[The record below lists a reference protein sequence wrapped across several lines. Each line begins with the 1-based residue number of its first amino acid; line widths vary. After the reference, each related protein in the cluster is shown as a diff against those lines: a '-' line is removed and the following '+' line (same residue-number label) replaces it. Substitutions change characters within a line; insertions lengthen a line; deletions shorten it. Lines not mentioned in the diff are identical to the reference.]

1 MERGSAFPLSVL
13 VVPVAGILVASA
25 LTLGAQPYLG
35 VTLHR
40 DVALRVEAGGPAA
53 RAGVRVGDR
62 LIAHAGD
69 PLDALVG
76 PKTGARIGR
85 PYAFQRE
92 RGGAFSTIVVTPEP
106 LPPLDRRMMAA
117 QLAVACGFMFLGG
130 WVWSERRDR
139 LTRPFVALT
148 YVFAVLLAPP
158 PVLPEP
164 WMVAHAI
171 AYALATLLLPAL
183 SIHVFALFP
192 EPPAAR
198 RPSVAVATAYGVAAM
213 LIFAT
218 LVTLVARSIAGDAAR
233 PLESLLEVVAS
244 LWFVAGLVAAIVL
257 FVRSYLAAGSLD
269 ARRRLRVALAGTVL
283 GLAPILVVIVLR
295 TLSPGTEVPGERA
308 AVLATLLVPAAF
320 AWAIAVHRILE
331 FRLALRALVM
341 TAVLVAAVA
350 LAGVTIHLTA
360 RAFGHPSD
368 ADPVGMALAI
378 LAAAAALAGPA
389 HPVGAT
395 IGRWLVPERG
405 AEGLEA
411 GLETWVR
418 ETGASSVLARA
429 CAAIA
434 GTYKLDG
441 CAAIE
446 RDGAAWA
453 RTIVTA
459 AGMKRVAPELAPAA
473 VASLGAHGLPIAIE
487 ESGFDPATRDALESA
502 GAQWLLPV
510 GEEPHAL
517 LLLGHRLAGPWLDRD
532 EQRALGRFA
541 HALSVELENVSLR
554 RAARDHGVL
563 DRELAQAGAIQT
575 RLLPR
580 RAPVYPTLDCAAAT
594 LSAQSVGG
602 DYYDFVERGDRAF
615 TLVVGD
621 AMGHGVPAALLLA
634 GVQARFRSV
643 ARRGEMPGAV
653 LAEINHE
660 LVSLEQPEKFVGL
673 LCAWVDVRMGRLHL
687 ANAGLTPPL
696 VRRRDGAC
704 ELVTEGGLVLGVSDE
719 AEYRDVCVPL
729 LAGDLA
735 LLYTDGLTEARRGDE
750 MFGIERVRSVLD
762 ATAHRRAR
770 DVLAALLSAV
780 REWAEPPLD
789 DLTVLVLKQLADP
802 QPAEARV
809 MRPTLAH
816 ATHAT
821 RPASITLLKS
831 RDGGADTSR

>member
-1 MERGSAFPLSVL
+1 MERGSTALPLSLL

-25 LTLGAQPYLG
+25 LTLGAHPYLG

-40 DVALRVEAGGPAA
+40 DVAVTVDRGGPAE
-53 RAGVRVGDR
+53 RAGIRAGDR
-62 LIAHAGD
+62 LIAHGGNS
-69 PLDALVG
+69 LDAVIG
-76 PKTGARIGR
+76 PKTGARIGE
-85 PYAFQRE
+85 PYAFERQRD
-92 RGGAFSTIVVTPEP
+92 GARAAIVVTPEA
-106 LPPLDRRMMAA
+106 LPDKERRMMAA

-148 YVFAVLLAPP
+148 YVFAVVLAPQ
-158 PVLPEP
+158 PVLPER

-198 RPSVAVATAYGVAAM
+198 RPSGVVAPAYGVATLLAA
-213 LIFAT
+213 AT
-218 LVTLVARSIAGDAAR
+218 LVTLVARVVAGDAAR

-244 LWFVAGLVAAIVL
+244 LWFVAGLAAAIVL

-283 GLAPILVVIVLR
+283 GLAPMLVAIALR
-295 TLSPGTEVPGERA
+295 TLSPGTPAPGERLT
-308 AVLATLLVPAAF
+308 VLATLLVPAAF
-320 AWAIAVHRILE
+320 AWAIAVHRIFE
-331 FRLALRALVM
+331 FRLALRALLM
-341 TAVLVAAVA
+341 TAVLVALAA
-350 LAGVTIHLTA
+350 LAGVAAHLVA
-360 RAFGHPSD
+360 RALGHPAS
-368 ADPVGMALAI
+368 ADPVGVALAI

-389 HPVGAT
+389 HPIGAA
-395 IGRWLVPERG
+395 IGRWMVPERDPG
-405 AEGLEA
+405 ALDTGLES
-411 GLETWVR
+411 WVR
-418 ETGASSVLARA
+418 EAGASEVLARA

-441 CAAIE
+441 CAAIQ
-446 RDGAAWA
+446 RDGGAWA
-453 RTIVTA
+453 GTIVMASGHT
-459 AGMKRVAPELAPAA
+459 RVAPDLAPAA
-473 VASLGAHGLPIAIE
+473 VASLGRHGLPTALE
-487 ESGFDPATRDALESA
+487 ESGFDAATRDALESA
-502 GAQWLLPV
+502 GAQWLLPI
-510 GEEPHAL
+510 GDEPHAL

-563 DRELAQAGAIQT
+563 DRELAQAGALQT

-643 ARRGEMPGAV
+643 ARSGEMPGAV

-696 VRRRDGAC
+696 VRRKSGAC

-729 LAGDLA
+729 AAGDMA
-735 LLYTDGLTEARRGDE
+735 LLYTDGLTEARRGEE
-750 MFGIERVRSVLD
+750 MFGIERVRAVLD
-762 ATAHRRAR
+762 AHAHRRAR

-802 QPAEARV
+802 QPSETRV
-809 MRPTLAH
+809 L
-816 ATHAT
+816 
-821 RPASITLLKS
+821 RPATARPARAAAMTVLKS
-831 RDGGADTSR
+831 RAAGADTPR

>member
-1 MERGSAFPLSVL
+1 MERGSGFPLSLL

-40 DVALRVEAGGPAA
+40 DIALRVERGGPSD

-62 LIAHAGD
+62 LVAHEGN

-76 PKTGARIGR
+76 PKAGARIGQ
-85 PYAFQRE
+85 PYRFQRE
-92 RGGAFSTIVVTPEP
+92 RDGTRATIVVTPEP
-106 LPPLDRRMMAA
+106 LPAGERRMMAEL
-117 QLAVACGFMFLGG
+117 LAVACGFMFLGG

-164 WMVAHAI
+164 WMIVHAI

-198 RPSVAVATAYGVAAM
+198 RPSGAVATAHAVAAL

-218 LVTLVARSIAGDAAR
+218 LVTMVARALAGDAAR
-233 PLESLLEVVAS
+233 PLESMLEVVAS
-244 LWFVAGLVAAIVL
+244 LWFVAGVIAAIVL
-257 FVRSYLAAGSLD
+257 FVRSYLAAGSPD
-269 ARRRLRVALAGTVL
+269 AQRRLRVALAGTVL
-283 GLAPILVVIVLR
+283 GLAPILVVIAMR
-295 TLSPGTEVPGERA
+295 TLSPGTELPGERA

-341 TAVLVAAVA
+341 TAVLVATVA
-350 LAGVTIHLTA
+350 LAGVAIHFTA
-360 RAFGHPSD
+360 RALGYPG

-395 IGRWLVPERG
+395 IGRWLVPERS
-405 AEGLEA
+405 AEA
-411 GLETWVR
+411 LETGLGSWVR
-418 ETGASSVLARA
+418 DAGASAVLARA

-434 GTYKLDG
+434 DTYKLDG

-446 RDGAAWA
+446 RDGPGWA
-453 RTIVTA
+453 RTLVTA
-459 AGMKRVAPELAPAA
+459 GGVARTAPELPPAA

-517 LLLGHRLAGPWLDRD
+517 LLLGHRLAGPWLDRH
-532 EQRALGRFA
+532 EQRTLARFA
-541 HALSVELENVSLR
+541 HSLSVELENVSLR

-594 LSAQSVGG
+594 LSAQLVGG

-643 ARRGEMPGAV
+643 ARSGEMPGAV
-653 LAEINHE
+653 LSEINHE

-696 VRRRDGAC
+696 VRRRDGTC
-704 ELVTEGGLVLGVSDE
+704 ELVTEGGLVLGVSDD

-729 LAGDLA
+729 MAGDLA

-750 MFGIERVRSVLD
+750 MFGLERVRRVLN
-762 ATAHRRAR
+762 ANAHRRAR
-770 DVLAALLSAV
+770 DVLAALLAAV

-802 QPAEARV
+802 QPALARAI
-809 MRPTLAH
+809 RPTLAQV
-816 ATHAT
+816 A
-821 RPASITLLKS
+821 RPAAFTLLKS

>member
-1 MERGSAFPLSVL
+1 MERGSTAFPLSLL

-25 LTLGAQPYLG
+25 LTLGAHPFLG
-35 VTLHR
+35 ATLHR
-40 DVALRVEAGGPAA
+40 DVAVGVERGGPAE
-53 RAGVRVGDR
+53 RAGIRVGDR
-62 LIAHAGD
+62 LIAHGGN
-69 PLDALVG
+69 PLDAVVG
-76 PKTGARIGR
+76 PAVGARIGR
-85 PYAFQRE
+85 PYTFERE
-92 RGGAFSTIVVTPEP
+92 RDGTRTPVVVTPVP
-106 LPPLDRRMMAA
+106 LPAEEHRMMAA

-148 YVFAVLLAPP
+148 YVFAVVLAPQ
-158 PVLPEP
+158 PVLPASG
-164 WMVAHAI
+164 MVAHAI

-198 RPSVAVATAYGVAAM
+198 RPSVAVAPAYGVATLLAAAT
-213 LIFAT
+213 LAT
-218 LVTLVARSIAGDAAR
+218 LVTRVAAGDAAR

-244 LWFVAGLVAAIVL
+244 LWFVAGLVAALAL

-269 ARRRLRVALAGTVL
+269 ARRRLRVALAGTVF
-283 GLAPILVVIVLR
+283 GLAPILVVIALR
-295 TLSPGTEVPGERA
+295 TLSPGTPVPGERI
-308 AVLATLLVPAAF
+308 AVFTTLLVPAAF
-320 AWAIAVHRILE
+320 AWAIAVHRIFE
-331 FRLALRALVM
+331 FRLALRALLM
-341 TAVLVAAVA
+341 TAVLVATAA
-350 LAGVTIHLTA
+350 LAGIATHLA
-360 RAFGHPSD
+360 ASALGHPTG
-368 ADPVGMALAI
+368 ADPVGIALAI

-389 HPVGAT
+389 HPVGAAV
-395 IGRWLVPERG
+395 GRWLVPERG
-405 AEGLEA
+405 ARELDT

-418 ETGASSVLARA
+418 DAAASEVLARA

-453 RTIVTA
+453 GTIVTA
-459 AGMKRVAPELAPAA
+459 GGGMRPAPELAPVAA
-473 VASLGAHGLPIAIE
+473 AALGRHGLPVALE
-487 ESGFDPATRDALESA
+487 ESGFDAATRDALESA

-510 GEEPHAL
+510 GEEPHAV
-517 LLLGHRLAGPWLDRD
+517 LLLGHRLAGPWLDRH
-532 EQRALGRFA
+532 EQRELARFA

-563 DRELAQAGAIQT
+563 DRELAQAGALQT

-580 RAPVYPTLDCAAAT
+580 RAPIYPTLDCAAAT

-643 ARRGEMPGAV
+643 ARSGEMPGAV

-696 VRRRDGAC
+696 VRRRNGVC

-729 LAGDLA
+729 TAGDLA
-735 LLYTDGLTEARRGDE
+735 ILYTDGLTEARRGDE
-750 MFGIERVRSVLD
+750 MFGIDRVRAVLD
-762 ATAHRRAR
+762 AHAHRRAR
-770 DVLAALLSAV
+770 DVLAALLAAV

-802 QPAEARV
+802 QPVETRIAS
-809 MRPTLAH
+809 PTPA
-816 ATHAT
+816 
-821 RPASITLLKS
+821 RPARPAAMTVLKP
-831 RDGGADTSR
+831 RTAGADTTR